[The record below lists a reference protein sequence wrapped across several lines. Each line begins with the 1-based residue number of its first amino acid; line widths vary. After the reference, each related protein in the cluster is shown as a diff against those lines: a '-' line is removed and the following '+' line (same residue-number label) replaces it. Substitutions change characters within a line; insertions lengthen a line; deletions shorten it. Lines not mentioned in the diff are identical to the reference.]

1 MIFISRKRIPKW
13 RNISVEM
20 YQYINDINETDMSDI
35 DKILFTIVALTNST
49 ENEIDNTHPLTIIR
63 LQKQLK
69 KRFEELNET
78 KKECKRLKGFV
89 FNYDIANVTF
99 GQYIEVQHFLRQG
112 YMKNIHFIASS
123 ICKKK
128 NMSHIQRAEEIL
140 KLPMLPILWNVAK
153 FLDVF
158 KDFNESYK
166 GLFGVEDIEE
176 EDLKPI
182 TNPFNEQYGWI
193 FSAKKVAELEGIT
206 LEKAFD
212 LPVIQAFND
221 LAYLKAY
228 QAYEN
233 EIVKRQMNE
242 VN

>member
-1 MIFISRKRIPKW
+1 MIFIRRKRIPKW
-13 RNISVEM
+13 SKISVEM
-20 YQYINDINETDMSDI
+20 YQYINEINESDMSDI
-35 DKILFTIVALTNST
+35 DKILYTIVALTSST
-49 ENEIDNTHPLTIIR
+49 ENEIDNENPSTIIR

-69 KRFEELNET
+69 KRFLELNET
-78 KKECKRLKGFV
+78 RKECRKLKGFK
-89 FNYDIANVTF
+89 FNYDIEHVTF
-99 GQYIEVQHFLRQG
+99 GQYIEIQHFLRKG
-112 YMKNIHFIASS
+112 HIENIHLIASS
-123 ICKKK
+123 ICKKGK
-128 NMSHIQRAEEIL
+128 MNHKQRGEAIL

-153 FLDVF
+153 FLEVF
-158 KDFNESYK
+158 KEFNDSYK
-166 GLFGVEDIEE
+166 GLFGIEDMEE
-176 EDLKPI
+176 DDLKPI

-193 FSAKKVAELEGIT
+193 YSAKKVAEMEGIT

-233 EIVKRQMNE
+233 EITKRQMHE